1 MFKKKS
7 WKEPAMTKG
16 LIFDIQRFSVND
28 GPGIRTTVFFKGCGL
43 RCAWCHNP
51 ESIASYRQLS
61 YDPTRCD
68 GCRKCFEHVEGVG
81 ISMVNE
87 KADVDMNIHD
97 QNLSLVSVCPQRCFT
112 VLGEE
117 KSIDEIVS
125 VLLKD
130 LDYYQQSGGG
140 ITFSGGEALN
150 QWSFIEPLARE
161 LKKHNLHLTLDISG
175 YDPGGLLPKTF
186 DLMDLYL
193 LDIKAAKSEIY
204 QKYIRQTLDPKIMLE
219 LLKRANKPVI
229 LRVPLIEDI
238 NDDSDLFDLL
248 ANLVNAYDNIIETNL
263 LPYHKLRKKQQF
275 KLLNDREFFTV
286 ADQSRKEQWKNEVRV
301 RQIRKVTMENELIYP

>member
-1 MFKKKS
+1 
-7 WKEPAMTKG
+7 MTKG

-28 GPGIRTTVFFKGCGL
+28 GPGIRSTVFFKGCGL

-61 YDPTRCD
+61 YDPTHCD
-68 GCRKCFEHVEGVG
+68 GCRKCFDYVDGVG
-81 ISMVNE
+81 ISMEND
-87 KADVDMNIHD
+87 KAEVDMNIHD
-97 QNLSLVSVCPQRCFT
+97 QNLSLVSVCPQGCFSI
-112 VLGEE
+112 LGEE
-117 KSIDEIVS
+117 RNIDEIVA

-130 LDYYQQSGGG
+130 LDYYQESGGG

-150 QWSFIEPLARE
+150 QWSFIEPLASE

-175 YDPGGLLPKTF
+175 YDPSGLLSKTF

-193 LDIKAAKSEIY
+193 LDIKAAQSEVY
-204 QKYIRQTLDPKIMLE
+204 QKYIRQTLDPTVMLE

-263 LPYHKLRKKQQF
+263 LPYHKLRKIHQF
-275 KLLNDREFFTV
+275 KLLNDRELFTV
-286 ADQSRKEQWKNEVRV
+286 ADQPRKEQWKNEVRI
-301 RQIRKVTMENELIYP
+301 RQIRNVTMENEIIFP

>member
-1 MFKKKS
+1 
-7 WKEPAMTKG
+7 MTKG

-68 GCRKCFEHVEGVG
+68 GCRKCFDHVNGTG
-81 ISMVNE
+81 ISMINN
-87 KADVDMNIHD
+87 KAEVDMNIHD
-97 QNLSLVSVCPQRCFT
+97 QSVDLVSVCPQGCFS

-117 KSIDEIVS
+117 KSVDEIVS
-125 VLLKD
+125 IILKD
-130 LDYYQQSGGG
+130 IDYYRESGGG
-140 ITFSGGEALN
+140 VTFSGGEALN
-150 QWSFIEPLARE
+150 QWSFIEPLAKK
-161 LKKHNLHLTLDISG
+161 LKEYHLHLTLDISG

-186 DLMDLYL
+186 DLIDLYL
-193 LDIKAAKSEIY
+193 LDIKAAKDEIY
-204 QKYIRQTLDPKIMLE
+204 QKYIRQTLDPKVMLE
-219 LLKRANKPVI
+219 LLRNKPVI

-238 NDDSDLFDLL
+238 NDDSALFDML
-248 ANLVNAYDNIIETNL
+248 ANLVNEYDNIIETNL
-263 LPYHKLRKKQQF
+263 LSYHKLRKKQQF

-286 ADQSRKEQWKNEVRV
+286 ADFLKKEQWRNEIRI
-301 RQIRKVTMENELIYP
+301 RQIRNVTMENELIFI

>member
-68 GCRKCFEHVEGVG
+68 GCRKCFDHVNGVG
-81 ISMVNE
+81 ISMVDN
-87 KADVDMNIHD
+87 KAEVDMNRHD
-97 QNLSLVSVCPQRCFT
+97 QNLSLVSVCPQRCFSI
-112 VLGEE
+112 LGEE
-117 KSIDEIVS
+117 KSVDEIVS
-125 VLLKD
+125 IILND
-130 LDYYQQSGGG
+130 IDYYNESGGG
-140 ITFSGGEALN
+140 VTFSGGEALN
-150 QWSFIEPLARE
+150 QWSFIEPLAKK
-161 LKKHNLHLTLDISG
+161 LKEHGIHLTLDISG
-175 YDPGGLLPKTF
+175 YDPTGLLPKTL
-186 DLMDLYL
+186 DLIDLYL
-193 LDIKAAKSEIY
+193 LDIKTGKNEIY
-204 QKYIRQTLDPKIMLE
+204 QKYIRQTLDPNVILE
-219 LLKRANKPVI
+219 LLRNKPVI

-238 NDDSDLFDLL
+238 NDDATLFDML
-248 ANLVNAYDNIIETNL
+248 ANLVNEYDNIIETNL

-275 KLLNDREFFTV
+275 KLLNDREFYTV
-286 ADQSRKEQWKNEVRV
+286 ADNFRKEQWKNEVRI
-301 RQIRKVTMENELIYP
+301 RQIRRVTMENEIIFN